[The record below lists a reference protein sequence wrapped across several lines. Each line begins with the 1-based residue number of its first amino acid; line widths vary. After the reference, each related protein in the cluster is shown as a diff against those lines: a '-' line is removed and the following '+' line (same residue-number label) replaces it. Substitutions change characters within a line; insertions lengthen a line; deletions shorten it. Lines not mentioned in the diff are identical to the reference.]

1 MSNSNFFESQ
11 VALLSFLR
19 IEPGA
24 DVSGVSPPHP
34 VVGVLIGSFGT
45 GGHSLMIPIGGGW
58 GQASFRST

>member
-45 GGHSLMIPIGGGW
+45 GVTP
-58 GQASFRST
+58 